1 MLIVGAHESISGGIY
16 KSIERGLQDDC
27 ECIQIFVKNSNRWL
41 GKPISEMDI
50 EKYNEILSNVNMP
63 VCCHSS
69 YLINMA
75 SSKPDIREKS
85 CKSMVDELERC
96 EKLGIKYYIIHP
108 GAHLGIGEKK
118 GLDLIV
124 EMIDTIYFENNFN
137 THILLEITAGQGTN
151 LGYKVEHLLYI
162 LEKSKYENKLGIC
175 LDSCHMYSAGFD
187 ILNRY
192 DEVFDNLFQ
201 TFPNK
206 IKVFHLND
214 SKKPLGSRVDR
225 HDLIGKGVLGIDFFK
240 KVVNDER
247 FKDILGILETPI
259 ESDETY
265 KEEVALLKSLRTRK

>member
-1 MLIVGAHESISGGIY
+1 MLIIGAHESISGGIY

-175 LDSCHMYSAGFD
+175 LDSCHMYSAG
-187 ILNRY
+187 
-192 DEVFDNLFQ
+192 
-201 TFPNK
+201 
-206 IKVFHLND
+206 
-214 SKKPLGSRVDR
+214 
-225 HDLIGKGVLGIDFFK
+225 KG
-240 KVVNDER
+240 
-247 FKDILGILETPI
+247 
-259 ESDETY
+259 
-265 KEEVALLKSLRTRK
+265 

>member
-1 MLIVGAHESISGGIY
+1 MLIIGAHESISGGIY

>member
-1 MLIVGAHESISGGIY
+1 MLIIGAHESISGGIY

-247 FKDILGILETPI
+247 FKDVLGILETPI